1 LYIFELYCFLCGVAE
16 RLAENHL
23 MRWKLLDE
31 FRALLER
38 ALPFE
43 QPHPTWQDPKRLL
56 TAVDYY
62 SLFLFG
68 VFNPVVRTL
77 RGLCAASRLPRVQE
91 DVCVRP
97 VSLGS
102 FSAAQ
107 HALDPALLQKIFSEL
122 AERLCARHPSA
133 PAGPS
138 WLIRDST
145 LWDVLPRMHWALWR
159 RQGRSQSAV
168 RLHLSLHVLADAP
181 ARAQLTAGSCCERRA
196 WKESWQPGD
205 AYIGD
210 RYFGED
216 YHLLQQLE
224 QMECSYVLRL
234 RESARLEVLEDISV
248 SAQDRAEGVLRQAW
262 LRLGHEKSKVRPR
275 VRVVWVQGPREEL
288 LLVTNQEPNELSG
301 ALVSQLY
308 RQRWQVELFF
318 RWIKCVL
325 GCRHWLAESPEGVA
339 TQIYLALIGALLLQ
353 LYTGRRANRRL
364 LEMLQFYFL
373 GVATLEDVAAALE
386 RAGAARKL
394 SQKN

>member
-1 LYIFELYCFLCGVAE
+1 VAE
-16 RLAENHL
+16 RLTESQL
-23 MRWKLLDE
+23 IRWKLLDE
-31 FRALLER
+31 FRALLAR
-38 ALPFE
+38 TLPV
-43 QPHPTWQDPKRLL
+43 QLAHPTWENSNRRLG
-56 TAVDYY
+56 ASEYY

-77 RGLCAASRLPRVQE
+77 RGLSEASRLPRVQE
-91 DVCVRP
+91 EVCGRP

-107 HALDPALLQKIFSEL
+107 HALEPALLQKIFSEL
-122 AERLCARHPSA
+122 SERLCAREPGGRGQ
-133 PAGPS
+133 PA

-159 RQGRSQSAV
+159 RQGRTQSAV
-168 RLHLSLHVLADAP
+168 RLHVSLHVWEDAP
-181 ARAQLTAGSCCERRA
+181 ARAQVTAGSCCERKA

-216 YHLLQQLE
+216 YQLLDQLHE
-224 QMECSYVLRL
+224 IGCSYVLRL
-234 RESARLEVLEDISV
+234 RETARLEILEELSL
-248 SAQDRAEGVLRQAW
+248 SEEDRAQGVLRQAW
-262 LRLGHEKSKVRPR
+262 VKLGHEKSKVRPR
-275 VRVVWVQGPREEL
+275 VRVVWVQGPKEEL
-288 LLVTNQEPNELSG
+288 LLVTNQEETELSA

-339 TQIYLALIGALLLQ
+339 TQVYLALIGALLLQ
-353 LYTGRRANRRL
+353 LYTGRRPSRRM
-364 LEMLQFYFL
+364 LEMLQFYML
-373 GVATLEDVAAALE
+373 GVASLEDVAGAFE
-386 RAGAARKL
+386 RETAARAR